1 MKFMQTLNKVWGP
14 NGSCG
19 IPTDD
24 LTASQQDE
32 LFAYQLAQKNPY
44 MLTED
49 SLIMTK
55 VCGTSHPSPPPSTI
69 ASIPARRRQLM
80 TAL

>member
-1 MKFMQTLNKVWGP
+1 MKFMKTLDKVWGP

-32 LFAYQLAQKNPY
+32 LFTYQLAQKNPHI
-44 MLTED
+44 LTED
-49 SLIMTK
+49 SLIMTEI
-55 VCGTSHPSPPPSTI
+55 CASFHPAGLHYFSSPS
-69 ASIPARRRQLM
+69 AADDY
-80 TAL
+80 AAK